1 MTSIRGERN
10 TPVWE
15 KVIRERDY
23 SKKQHCKLEVI
34 FTASRNKATKDNKL
48 NYKTKGLG

>member
-15 KVIRERDY
+15 KVVGERDY
-23 SKKQHCKLEVI
+23 SKKQHCKPEVV
-34 FTASRNKATKDNKL
+34 FTAFHNKATKNTKL
-48 NYKTKGLG
+48 NYKI